1 MHTNG
6 KIFGFNIFRR
16 LGDFIINIYFND
28 ISLKQAVNKQE
39 EMEYLVRSLEGCKP
53 RNPGKIKSREEV
65 LENAGILFEGRNLMV
80 YPFKE
85 KSFYYLKRNAS
96 TWRMGRRRK
105 ERRQKPSDESYTP
118 KETPRDIKVNNLLN
132 KEKIEQETDW
142 KF

>member
-39 EMEYLVRSLEGCKP
+39 EMEYLVRSLEGYKP

-85 KSFYYLKRNAS
+85 KSFYYLKRKCLN
-96 TWRMGRRRK
+96 MKNGQKKKRK
-105 ERRQKPSDESYTP
+105 ETKT
-118 KETPRDIKVNNLLN
+118 
-132 KEKIEQETDW
+132 
-142 KF
+142 